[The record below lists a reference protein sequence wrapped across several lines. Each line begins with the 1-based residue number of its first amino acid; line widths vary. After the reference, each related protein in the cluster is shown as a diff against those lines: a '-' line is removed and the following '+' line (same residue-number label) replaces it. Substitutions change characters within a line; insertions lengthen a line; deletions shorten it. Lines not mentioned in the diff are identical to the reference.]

1 VNFRPG
7 RISIVSCAWR
17 LLIQLGYQNP
27 QLSESTVLST
37 TLNFKQ
43 NPPRNA
49 HNRWR
54 RQIIYSTDL
63 KPSTLIMSTAARRRL
78 MRDFKVLK
86 ELATPNAS
94 SSHESVAN
102 RYLAANANRSSR
114 WCIRFTHC

>member
-1 VNFRPG
+1 MNFRPG

-78 MRDFKVLK
+78 MRDFKVRH
-86 ELATPNAS
+86 PNLVALWMLS
-94 SSHESVAN
+94 SYEHWYSKI
-102 RYLAANANRSSR
+102 
-114 WCIRFTHC
+114 C